1 MSGHGERCY
10 RFTRSD
16 DLHSLIRVCA
26 IHANE
31 ALREAVY
38 NVSERLNTG
47 SCPGRTL
54 ILFVG
59 ECSEGCERQRAQN
72 QNTKSLRSPYSYC
85 LYFVSLNVDRIP
97 HAAQERRAP
106 KRCGGGWVGAAT
118 LCCPAWV
125 GGAKVVGWGCQCAAI
140 ALCRVIMHGWRFGSS
155 C

>member
-54 ILFVG
+54 VLFVG
-59 ECSEGCERQRAQN
+59 ECSEGKEPK
-72 QNTKSLRSPYSYC
+72 TKTRNRSARHIHIVFILFP
-85 LYFVSLNVDRIP
+85 
-97 HAAQERRAP
+97 
-106 KRCGGGWVGAAT
+106 
-118 LCCPAWV
+118 
-125 GGAKVVGWGCQCAAI
+125 
-140 ALCRVIMHGWRFGSS
+140 
-155 C
+155 